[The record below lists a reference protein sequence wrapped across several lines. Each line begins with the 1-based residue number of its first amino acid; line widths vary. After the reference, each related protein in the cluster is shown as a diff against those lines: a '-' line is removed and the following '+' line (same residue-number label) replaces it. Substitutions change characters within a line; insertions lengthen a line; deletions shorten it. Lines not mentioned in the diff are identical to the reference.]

1 MKCFRFILLLA
12 LSCCFSCLQAQ
23 DQQKIGKEK
32 LKLEL
37 FDEEPFSTALSQ
49 KYAGKVVFANE
60 ELTRELPESKY
71 ITSYTLGD
79 KLSFRAYFEHS
90 VANSMLLQLVESGKK
105 AKEVNQNRDWFK
117 TKSKYLIFLYLD
129 GNEITSTSYAEDFSE
144 ESMTSF
150 LSVRADLNDGTEKNF
165 FGESL
170 YKALLLKQELL
181 TPGKHKLRFE
191 FVPIKTWSYG
201 SDFKYKPVAVGEI
214 DLMVP
219 KEIKLNTSDCFPKSA
234 LNDPKLEKEA
244 LNAAKILFK
253 ENAPN
258 ALKAI
263 LAFKDVFI
271 VRDEYGA
278 IVKKSFM
285 AAIACKNSKGE
296 VWYDYYIFDKLYDGG
311 KYLDAV
317 VSRDITLDGYTTPS
331 GKNVHKDCLK
341 FLK

>member
-1 MKCFRFILLLA
+1 MKWIRIVLLSA
-12 LSCCFSCLQAQ
+12 LSCCFGFSQAQ
-23 DQQKIGKEK
+23 DQKIEKEK

-37 FDEEPFSTALSQ
+37 FDEEQFSNALSQ
-49 KYAGKVVFANE
+49 KYVGKVVFSNE

-79 KLSFRAYFEHS
+79 KLSIRAYFENS
-90 VANSMLLQLVESGKK
+90 VANSMLLQLVENGKK
-105 AKEVNQNRDWFK
+105 AKEVNQNKSWFK
-117 TKSKYLIFLYLD
+117 TKSKYLILMYLD
-129 GNEITSTSYAEDFSE
+129 GNEITGTSYAEEFSE
-144 ESMTSF
+144 ESMISF
-150 LSVRADLNDGTEKNF
+150 LSLRADLNDGTEKNF
-165 FGESL
+165 FGESM
-170 YKALLLKQELL
+170 YKALLQKQELL

-201 SDFKYKPVAVGEI
+201 SDFKYKPIAVGEI
-214 DLMVP
+214 DMMVP
-219 KEIKLNTSDCFPKSA
+219 KEIKLNATDCFPKPV

-244 LNAAKILFK
+244 LNAAKVFFK

-263 LAFKDVFI
+263 LPFKDVFI
-271 VRDEYGA
+271 IRDEYGA

-296 VWYDYYIFDKLYDGG
+296 VWYDYYIFDKLYDGL

>member
-1 MKCFRFILLLA
+1 MKSIRFVLLLA
-12 LSCCFSCLQAQ
+12 LSFCFSFSQAQ
-23 DQQKIGKEK
+23 DQKIAKERQK
-32 LKLEL
+32 LQL
-37 FDEEPFSTALSQ
+37 FEEESFSTALSQ
-49 KYAGKVVFANE
+49 KYTGKVVFANE
-60 ELTRELPESKY
+60 DLKRELPESKY
-71 ITSYTLGD
+71 ITTYTLGD
-79 KLSFRAYFEHS
+79 KLSIRAYFEHS

-117 TKSKYLIFLYLD
+117 TKSKYLILMYLD
-129 GNEITSTSYAEDFSE
+129 GSEITSTSYAEEFSA

-150 LSVRADLNDGTEKNF
+150 LSVGADLNDGTDKNF

-201 SDFKYKPVAVGEI
+201 SDFKYKPVAAGEI
-214 DLMVP
+214 DMIVP
-219 KEIKLNTSDCFPKSA
+219 KEIKLNATDCFPKPV

-263 LAFKDVFI
+263 LPFKDVFI
-271 VRDEYGA
+271 IRDEYGA

-285 AAIACKNSKGE
+285 AAIACKNNKGE
-296 VWYDYYIFDKLYDGG
+296 VWYDYYIFDKLYDGR

>member
-1 MKCFRFILLLA
+1 MKNFRFVLLLA
-12 LSCCFSCLQAQ
+12 LSCCFSLSQAQ
-23 DQQKIGKEK
+23 DLQKIEKEK

-37 FDEEPFSTALSQ
+37 FEEEPFHTPLSE
-49 KYAGKVVFANE
+49 KYTGKVVFSKE

-71 ITSYTLGD
+71 INTYTLGD
-79 KLSFRAYFEHS
+79 KLSIRAYFEHS
-90 VANSMLLQLVESGKK
+90 VANSMLIQLVESGKK
-105 AKEVNQNRDWFK
+105 AKEVNQNKSWFK

-129 GNEITSTSYAEDFSE
+129 GNEIAGTSYAEDFSE

-150 LSVRADLNDGTEKNF
+150 LSLRADLNDGTEKIF

-170 YKALLLKQELL
+170 YKALLLKQDVL

-201 SDFKYKPVAVGEI
+201 SDFKYQPIAVGEI
-214 DLMVP
+214 DMIVP
-219 KEIKLNTSDCFPKSA
+219 KEIKLNTTDCFPQKV
-234 LNDPKLEKEA
+234 LDDPKLEQEA
-244 LNAAKILFK
+244 LKATKVLFKTNAA
-253 ENAPN
+253 N

-263 LAFKDVFI
+263 LPFQDVYI
-271 VRDEYGA
+271 IRDEYGN

-285 AAIACKNSKGE
+285 AAIACKSDKE
-296 VWYDYYIFDKLYDGG
+296 VWYDYYIFDKMYDGT

-317 VSRDITLDGYTTPS
+317 VSKDITLNGYTTPS